1 MLQLINVLAA
11 LVEFRTMG
19 SSILL
24 HQAAGPHVAMIGK
37 HRWFSTHSRITVWFR
52 EFEFRAHKGA
62 FVLTQSL
69 LQIIAFR
76 VSDGAE

>member
-52 EFEFRAHKGA
+52 EFEIRAHKGA
-62 FVLTQSL
+62 FNLCCRSL
-69 LQIIAFR
+69 RF
-76 VSDGAE
+76 V